1 MIFSAFYQDICNFAK
16 FFLFFHKCFRKRM
29 SCTLYVGMWGV
40 VRMGVLPRSY
50 CPPCSCFL
58 PRSYSLRGGTLCHDR
73 NPPVRAT
80 ACRRHPC
87 HAPDVPSERMGEGTA
102 AAPKERRWWKDSLR
116 GTNPPPAH
124 TDRKHYPRLRR
135 DLVRRREVS
144 RTHKGAFFF
153 TKKAPCVNQT
163 LCVAERGKSLQT

>member
-1 MIFSAFYQDICNFAK
+1 MVSASLILPAVSIARLPIFCKEKIHPHTESPERVLLRSGLSVWRGA
-16 FFLFFHKCFRKRM
+16 
-29 SCTLYVGMWGV
+29 WGV
-40 VRMGVLPRSY
+40 THGILQSG
-50 CPPCSCFL
+50 L
-58 PRSYSLRGGTLCHDR
+58 
-73 NPPVRAT
+73 PPVGGIPAMPRT
-80 ACRRHPC
+80 FLRNVWGR
-87 HAPDVPSERMGEGTA
+87 GTA
-102 AAPKERRWWKDSLR
+102 AAPKGRRWWKDSLR